1 MLTALLL
8 YDELAHTACHVVM
21 NVVPSAKLPNLQ

>member
-8 YDELAHTACHVVM
+8 HDEPAHTACHIVM
-21 NVVPSAKLPNLQ
+21 NVVPRTTLSNLQ